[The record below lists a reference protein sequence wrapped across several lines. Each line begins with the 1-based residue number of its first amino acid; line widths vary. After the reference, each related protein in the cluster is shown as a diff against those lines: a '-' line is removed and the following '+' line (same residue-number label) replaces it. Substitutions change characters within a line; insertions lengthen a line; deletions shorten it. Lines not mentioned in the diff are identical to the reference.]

1 MAISFLCLRF
11 ACEQKTP
18 VNFAGCWRYASS
30 EQLLEFCMLRLW
42 ATPNSLY
49 IGIAFKSSKSGSV
62 ASVGLSVFQ
71 LLGTNACKSHVQIHS
86 EVEVSLLLSSTS
98 LQSSRCENQTWKYI
112 NQKGEAACSKSWRGL
127 GLWRTSA
134 QQCAS
139 SPPPSW
145 LKPWNPRN
153 FKMATQYQQ
162 TCTCIL
168 YCSDSEK
175 VHTKVCLFR
184 SGASPSKT
192 KTGRIRKN
200 SNLQSRLKR
209 VRRWAFCIVL
219 PWRSLTPFIA
229 WFNQIL
235 IS

>member
-1 MAISFLCLRF
+1 MLSLC
-11 ACEQKTP
+11 
-18 VNFAGCWRYASS
+18 AS
-30 EQLLEFCMLRLW
+30 
-42 ATPNSLY
+42 PNSLY
-49 IGIAFKSSKSGSV
+49 IDIAFKFSKSGS
-62 ASVGLSVFQ
+62 ASSVGLSSGFQ

-86 EVEVSLLLSSTS
+86 EVEVSLLPSSTS
-98 LQSSRCENQTWKYI
+98 LQSGWCEDQTWKYI
-112 NQKGEAACSKSWRGL
+112 SQKGEAACSKSWQRL
-127 GLWRTSA
+127 RLWRTSA

-139 SPPPSW
+139 SPPLSW
-145 LKPWNPRN
+145 LKYKQHSRN

-162 TCTCIL
+162 TYHIL

-219 PWRSLTPFIA
+219 PWRSLTPFTA